1 MRDAD
6 KPFVMYRRSRYNF
19 NIVPRGAK
27 GWVQLAIWL
36 ALLVPP
42 TVAFE
47 IYAETREGTREF
59 YVALGLYLLMA
70 AIWTL
75 ALIRWTMARAEVID
89 VEKLLREQRKSQAK
103 QGRKN

>member
-27 GWVQLAIWL
+27 GWVQLGIWL
-36 ALLVPP
+36 VLLAPP
-42 TVAFE
+42 TIAFE
-47 IYAETREGTREF
+47 TYADALEGTREF
-59 YVALGLYLLMA
+59 YIALGLYLLTVLV
-70 AIWTL
+70 WSL

-89 VEKLLREQRKSQAK
+89 IEKLLRDQRKSA
-103 QGRKN
+103 GRQRRDS